1 MDKKFEFYPVAEVA
15 ELLRLSDWSIYE
27 AVRQGS
33 LPCVRV
39 GRIVRIEVQAFND
52 WVAAGGMNY
61 DAVERQAS

>member
-1 MDKKFEFYPVAEVA
+1 MDKKFEFYTVAEVA
-15 ELLRLSDWSIYE
+15 ALLRLSDWSIYE

-39 GRIVRIEVQAFND
+39 GRTVRIEVQAFND
-52 WVAAGGMNY
+52 WVASGGMTY

>member
-1 MDKKFEFYPVAEVA
+1 MDKKFEFYTVAEVA

-33 LPCVRV
+33 LPSVRV
-39 GRIVRIEVQAFND
+39 GRTVRIEVQAFND
-52 WVAAGGMNY
+52 WVASGGMTY

>member
-1 MDKKFEFYPVAEVA
+1 MDKKFEFYTVAEVA

-39 GRIVRIEVQAFND
+39 GRTVRIEVQAFND
-52 WVAAGGMNY
+52 
-61 DAVERQAS
+61 